1 MRRMI
6 LLIGV
11 LLSFNVFAQDPAQ
24 SKDVNQSNDSNQPVT
39 KWTLLDQNDKAY
51 TLNDSA
57 QVLLIAR
64 SMSAAKLLNAA
75 MEGQPEGYLEARH
88 IVYVADIER
97 MPSMIKWVAVP
108 AMRSAK
114 YRIMLDRDGRV
125 ATRYG
130 GDRDTVQWLALINGA
145 VVSEQRFADAEKLK
159 RAIAQRAE

>member
-6 LLIGV
+6 LLVGV
-11 LLSFNVFAQDPAQ
+11 LLSFNVLAQDPAQ
-24 SKDVNQSNDSNQPVT
+24 SKDLNRPKDPNQLAV

-64 SMSAAKLLNAA
+64 SMSAAKLVDAA

-88 IVYVADIER
+88 IVYLADIER
-97 MPSMIKWVAVP
+97 MPSLIKMVAVP

-114 YRIMLDRDGRV
+114 YRIMLDREGRV
-125 ATRYG
+125 APSYG
-130 GDRDTVQWLALINGA
+130 GDRDTVQWLALNNGA
-145 VVSEQRFADAEKLK
+145 VVSEQRFADADKLK
-159 RAIAQRAE
+159 QAIAERAR

>member
-1 MRRMI
+1 MI

-11 LLSFNVFAQDPAQ
+11 LLSFNVLAQDSAQ
-24 SKDVNQSNDSNQPVT
+24 SKDLNQPKFLNQPVV

-64 SMSAAKLLNAA
+64 SMSAAELLDAA

-88 IVYVADIER
+88 IVYVADIEK
-97 MPSMIKWVAVP
+97 MPSLIKIVAVP

-114 YRIMLDRDGRV
+114 YRIMLDQDGRV
-125 ATRYG
+125 ASRYG
-130 GDRDTVQWLALINGA
+130 GDRDTVQWLALNNGA

-159 RAIAQRAE
+159 QAIAERAK